1 MDIHH
6 PWGFEWGDLVAIF
19 TLIGV
24 IATYANFAIS
34 HTAKDSNRAEFEQL
48 ASSIDQLNKTMIKV
62 NMALDSLKADRESA
76 NRRLDKIEATADRHD
91 IQLARIEE
99 HVMTNENKQQ

>member
-1 MDIHH
+1 MDMHH
-6 PWGFEWGDLVAIF
+6 PFGFDWGELVSIV

-24 IATYANFAIS
+24 VMTYVKTSITN
-34 HTAKDSNRAEFEQL
+34 TAHDSNKAEFDRL
-48 ASSIDQLNKTMIKV
+48 GDSIAQLNQTMIKV
-62 NMALDSLKADRESA
+62 NMALDSLKADRESV

-99 HVMTNENKQQ
+99 HVMTNREES